1 MLVTAAI
8 THKFDEVKT
17 RIPKA
22 GKMGLGRL
30 NAIIHHTGIFN
41 KGTSTSNP
49 DNFARKKSALH
60 TAVAFAS
67 FSLRRRCPRI
77 DLV

>member
-8 THKFDEVKT
+8 THTFDEVKT

-30 NAIIHHTGIFN
+30 NAIVHTRESLT
-41 KGTSTSNP
+41 KETSTSNP
-49 DNFARKKSALH
+49 DNFARKTSALH
-60 TAVAFAS
+60 TAVEFS
-67 FSLRRRCPRI
+67 SLSLRRRCPRI